1 MRPFFLRIHK
11 TLFRSRFWFALLLG
25 LLPFTLLA
33 QFCSKGITVAGGNS
47 TGDAFNQF
55 HTPDYILVDGVG
67 NLYVSDYF
75 NHRVLIFPPNST
87 STTMGIVVAGGNGS
101 GSALNQ
107 LNSPEGIALDKQGNL
122 YVSDYLNRRVLKFP
136 PNSTSAT
143 IGTVVATG
151 HEDTG
156 EPGQFSEPNDIA
168 LDKEGNLYV
177 CDVDQIC
184 KFPPNSTSATA
195 GTTVAGGNGQFGR
208 SYGIGIDGED
218 NLYVADGSS
227 NRVLKFPPNSTSAT
241 MGTVV
246 AGDNGEGK
254 AANQFNFPQDII
266 FDGVGNLYVSDN
278 VNHRVQFFPPG
289 STSATAG
296 ITVAGTGKSGTGV
309 IQLKYPVGLSMD
321 EGGYLYVAD
330 TYNERIQRF
339 SPGNPTTFIGEQPT
353 SQTVC
358 VGATVTTTV
367 SVSGTASGYQ
377 WYKDDVSL
385 GDAQQQA
392 TLTLTNIQ
400 STDAGSYYVIVTG
413 CTSATSTPFT
423 LTINTPPTVSISPSV
438 TSVCASSPALL
449 TASEADIYLWSTGET
464 TASISVTATGP
475 YSVTGTTSTCS
486 ATATAQVT
494 VYPSAPTP
502 VLSVSPS
509 DGKPIFQNTPYVTLT
524 ISGCEGGILSW
535 QGPGGASGSS
545 TTISVPTSATGTLV
559 YSATCT
565 VGSCTSLPG
574 AATVIISSPSEI
586 GSFDGFIYGADC
598 STFRGWAWDRNKPNT
613 VQSVQILDGPKVIAT
628 IAANEFRQDLKDAG
642 KGNGIHAFRWSIPTE
657 LKDGQVH
664 YLSARVSNSSFILK
678 DSPKALICEG
688 GTVPPP
694 TNKQPVPPT
703 MTPLVAQQGVAFT
716 TTLPV
721 FTDPEG
727 ITLSYGLVTLP
738 TGLSF
743 TSASRQIQGTP
754 TASGLFVL
762 TYSATDDKGATNS
775 VSFNL
780 TVNPT
785 ATTPVT
791 GSFEGYLDKVECGT
805 IRGWVWDRNKP
816 NTPVTVEFYTGS
828 TVWGSVVANIY
839 RDDLK
844 NANKGNGAHAYSF
857 TVPAELKDGNTR
869 LIRARVSGSTY
880 DLKDSGKPLTCSS
893 PVRLSAESN
902 EGLQVTVLG
911 NPVSDQLELKVRGAE
926 GQQLRFQLTD
936 ATGRLVSQRQIEVAK
951 PVEQQTF
958 SVSQQPPGL
967 LLLRVSNGSKSL
979 TLKVI
984 KQ

>member
-1 MRPFFLRIHK
+1 LLFGSIGLCAGKHGLSATSAGSRPFPIFLSVSPLKPFFQSILMTPLILRIYR
-11 TLFRSRFWFALLLG
+11 TISRLLFCVALLLLAFTALAHNKGLPAKNKGKASARMTPTNTVVESFTYTGQIENWTVPVGVYFLTIEARGGEGGTNPLSNYAGGKGAIITGTVPVIPGTTLKILVGQQAPNQNSGGGGSFVTDNSNAPLVIAGGGGGSGTGDDSEQKHGGATTSGGTGAGAGHSDYGGAGGTDGNGGKSDSDTYSSWPSAGGG
-25 LLPFTLLA
+25 LLTDGQDGKFVNGGGKAFVNGGAGGENNGIKGGFGGGGVGTDGGGFEYEAGGGGGGYSGGGAAFYYDLTYIGGVGGGGGSYNAGTNPSSLTGVVSGNSGNGLVIFSYTPPCTLFTATLLTDGNLTCNDNTVLLTA
-33 QFCSKGITVAGGNS
+33 TGGLEGATYQFS
-47 TGDAFNQF
+47 TGTQ
-55 HTPDYILVDGVG
+55 T
-67 NLYVSDYF
+67 SD
-75 NHRVLIFPPNST
+75 P
-87 STTMGIVVAGGNGS
+87 
-101 GSALNQ
+101 
-107 LNSPEGIALDKQGNL
+107 
-122 YVSDYLNRRVLKFP
+122 
-136 PNSTSAT
+136 
-143 IGTVVATG
+143 
-151 HEDTG
+151 
-156 EPGQFSEPNDIA
+156 
-168 LDKEGNLYV
+168 
-177 CDVDQIC
+177 
-184 KFPPNSTSATA
+184 TSATA
-195 GTTVAGGNGQFGR
+195 SVTTSGVYSVMVTNPGGC
-208 SYGIGIDGED
+208 
-218 NLYVADGSS
+218 SS
-227 NRVLKFPPNSTSAT
+227 T
-241 MGTVV
+241 
-246 AGDNGEGK
+246 
-254 AANQFNFPQDII
+254 
-266 FDGVGNLYVSDN
+266 
-278 VNHRVQFFPPG
+278 
-289 STSATAG
+289 
-296 ITVAGTGKSGTGV
+296 
-309 IQLKYPVGLSMD
+309 
-321 EGGYLYVAD
+321 
-330 TYNERIQRF
+330 
-339 SPGNPTTFIGEQPT
+339 
-353 SQTVC
+353 
-358 VGATVTTTV
+358 ATV
-367 SVSGTASGYQ
+367 
-377 WYKDDVSL
+377 
-385 GDAQQQA
+385 
-392 TLTLTNIQ
+392 
-400 STDAGSYYVIVTG
+400 
-413 CTSATSTPFT
+413 
-423 LTINTPPTVSISPSV
+423 
-438 TSVCASSPALL
+438 
-449 TASEADIYLWSTGET
+449 E
-464 TASISVTATGP
+464 VTAE
-475 YSVTGTTSTCS
+475 
-486 ATATAQVT
+486 QL
-494 VYPSAPTP
+494 SAPT
-502 VLSVSPS
+502 LSANVSPS
-509 DGKPIFQNTPYVTLT
+509 SPGTFTAIQNTPSLALS
-524 ISGCEGGILSW
+524 ISGCEGGTISW
-535 QGPGGASGSS
+535 QGPNGASGSS
-545 TTISVPTSATGTLV
+545 TLISLPTSATGTLV

-743 TSASRQIQGTP
+743 TSATRQIQGTP

-780 TVNPT
+780 TINPT

-880 DLKDSGKPLTCSS
+880 DLKDSGKPLWCSPPS
-893 PVRLSAESN
+893 PVRLSAESS

-911 NPVSDQLELKVRGAE
+911 NPVSDRIEVEVRGAE
-926 GQQLRFQLTD
+926 GQPLHFHLTTT
-936 ATGRLVSQRQIEVAK
+936 AGSVVHAFQIETA
-951 PVEQQTF
+951 QTIERQTL
-958 SVSQQPPGL
+958 SVQGQPAGL
-967 LLLRVSNGSKSL
+967 LLLQVSTPAQNRTMKI
-979 TLKVI
+979 LKP
-984 KQ
+984 